1 MAKTSETGY
10 AKNVS
15 NFESLLTS
23 ITAFGSSYNPSKD
36 SIKRPAL
43 ELLLTSAKDAYSEV
57 NTLHSSYSITVDTRE
72 TAFEP
77 LSKLITRVNNALK
90 ASDSTMQMDESAQ
103 TIIRKLQGRRAVAK
117 LTEEEKKAL
126 AEAEK
131 EVNQISASQMSY
143 DNRLDN
149 LDKLIA
155 LLTTVTQYNPNEEDL
170 KVETLKTLYND
181 LKLKNSDVVS
191 VYVQLD
197 NARNIRNEILFKP
210 LSGMLD
216 IVYDVKKYIKS
227 AFGATSPQYKQVSK
241 LQFVTRK

>member
-57 NTLHSSYSITVDTRE
+57 NTLLSVYSITVDTRE

-90 ASDSTMQMDESAQ
+90 ASDSTMQIDESAQ

-117 LTEEEKKAL
+117 LTDEEKKAL
-126 AEAEK
+126 AEAGQ

-155 LLTTVTQYNPNEEDL
+155 LLTTVIQYNPNEEDL

>member
-43 ELLLTSAKDAYSEV
+43 ELLLTTAKDAYSEV
-57 NTLHSSYSITVDTRE
+57 NTLLSVYSITVDTRE

-90 ASDSTMQMDESAQ
+90 ASDSTMQIDESAQ

-117 LTEEEKKAL
+117 LTEEEKKVL
-126 AEAEK
+126 SEAGK